1 MQAQDVQN
9 AIAANNNTKRL
20 TDIPKFYCNSKD
32 TLTAHAFV
40 DRLEQAAKIGNWN
53 EARKCAEFCH
63 LMDSEAKG
71 FMMMTLKKPKIVEN
85 DWAGH
90 KEVFLSF
97 FAVKGTAKLN
107 FFSLHE
113 MKQGPMEKVRDFWTK
128 VQQYMDRIKDLVN
141 VQEQIKMLEK
151 QDFQATIVADVQKE
165 CRCSTGVMQDFYKK
179 MIFIAGLNTDVQVK
193 VMEATPKFAYD
204 ALKVAIATEMLILD
218 KKDNLKMPI
227 KIMAVEAEREE
238 EELEEE
244 EIDEEEAALNY
255 LNAIRIQKWKTPFKK
270 LPRSNWNRN
279 GYGGARPKTTNGE
292 PMKCR
297 YCKKSGHMQKEC
309 YKRIKE
315 NGAIITA
322 QGKQYKANKVTKKT
336 VGAITAS
343 GYPALNSVR
352 AIL

>member
-113 MKQGPMEKVRDFWTK
+113 MKQGPSKKVRDFWTK
-128 VQQYMDRIKDLVN
+128 VQLHMDCIKDSVD
-141 VQEQIKMLEK
+141 VHEQVETLEK
-151 QDFQATIVADVQKE
+151 VDFAADIVVDVQKE
-165 CRCSTGVMQDFYKK
+165 CRRAAVVMQDFY
-179 MIFIAGLNTDVQVK
+179 
-193 VMEATPKFAYD
+193 E
-204 ALKVAIATEMLILD
+204 
-218 KKDNLKMPI
+218 
-227 KIMAVEAEREE
+227 
-238 EELEEE
+238 
-244 EIDEEEAALNY
+244 
-255 LNAIRIQKWKTPFKK
+255 
-270 LPRSNWNRN
+270 
-279 GYGGARPKTTNGE
+279 
-292 PMKCR
+292 
-297 YCKKSGHMQKEC
+297 
-309 YKRIKE
+309 
-315 NGAIITA
+315 
-322 QGKQYKANKVTKKT
+322 
-336 VGAITAS
+336 
-343 GYPALNSVR
+343 
-352 AIL
+352 

>member
-1 MQAQDVQN
+1 MANAQDVQN
-9 AIAANNNTKRL
+9 AITAHDNTKRL
-20 TDIPKFYCNSKD
+20 TDVPKFYSNTKD
-32 TLTAHAFV
+32 TLTAREFIK
-40 DRLEQAAKIGNWN
+40 RLEQAAAIGTWN
-53 EARKCAEFCH
+53 DKRKCAEFCH
-63 LMDSEAKG
+63 LLHSEANG
-71 FMMMTLKKPKIVEN
+71 FMTMTLKKAKVAEDN
-85 DWAGH
+85 WAGH

-97 FAVKGTAKLN
+97 FDVKGTAKLN

-141 VQEQIKMLEK
+141 IKEQIKMLEK
-151 QDFQATIVADVQKE
+151 QDFQAAIVADVQKE

-255 LNAIRIQKWKTPFKK
+255 LNAIRIQKGKTPFKK
-270 LPRSNWNRN
+270 FPRSN
-279 GYGGARPKTTNGE
+279 
-292 PMKCR
+292 
-297 YCKKSGHMQKEC
+297 
-309 YKRIKE
+309 
-315 NGAIITA
+315 
-322 QGKQYKANKVTKKT
+322 
-336 VGAITAS
+336 
-343 GYPALNSVR
+343 
-352 AIL
+352 